1 MKYDEICGPFSNLML
16 NHSPRRFIIE
26 KEIYKFYS
34 KTINV
39 NIFNNPSI
47 QKLPAVS
54 NHGKMMIE
62 TPAICSF
69 MPLYDKNF
77 DACWPSWSY
86 IYVY

>member
-1 MKYDEICGPFSNLML
+1 M
-16 NHSPRRFIIE
+16 E
-26 KEIYKFYS
+26 KEIYKFCS

-77 DACWPSWSY
+77 DASSDHPGVTYMY
-86 IYVY
+86 INYAICIYPLVN